1 MRLAEKWFLAGIMEK
16 DYTELA
22 RLLGRYVEQLDRI
35 KDADTLLM
43 DEQLELFASPGPEDN
58 AAKALEIYDKELAR
72 LLEKRQR
79 QWQEKRPSWRDIVSS
94 FRLMPLYS
102 PYDVQKADRESDSA
116 NGIQSDWANVFED
129 FYLAFLKEARTIE
142 SRRVGGQRQIKA
154 TA

>member
-1 MRLAEKWFLAGIMEK
+1 MEK

-22 RLLGRYVEQLDRI
+22 ELLVRCVERSNQI
-35 KDADTLLM
+35 EDADPLSM
-43 DEQLELFASPGPEDN
+43 DEQLELFASPDREDN

-79 QWQEKRPSWRDIVSS
+79 QWQEKRPSWRNIISS

-102 PYDVQKADRESDSA
+102 QYGLQTADQESDSV

-142 SRRVGGQRQIKA
+142 SRRVGGQRQTKA